1 MPIQTAADSISNSA
15 GSPYGFKNRIING
28 AMAIDQRNAGA
39 SVSVTNNSNIF
50 YIDRWRWGYGSSG
63 TYTSQQVVDAPAGF
77 YNSLKMTVTSTA
89 TVDSTNGW
97 WLYQGIEGYNVAD
110 LGWGASGAS
119 TVTVSFWVKSSLTG
133 TYGFNLENSAYNRH
147 YTATYTINSANTWEY
162 KTITVP
168 GDTTGTWTKDN
179 SSGIGVR
186 FMLGAGSALKTATP
200 NAWNAG
206 DGATGKVATGTVNW
220 VSTSSATWQV
230 TGIQLEK
237 GSQATAFDYR
247 PYGTE
252 LQLCQRY
259 YENNYSTGYAVGS
272 AASYP
277 YNNGQFVNGYTSSS
291 GQKFQT
297 ANFFVPKRTAQP
309 TNTYY
314 DAAGN
319 SGKISSLDA
328 GGTDTNNVSIGVT
341 WISDKYIGCGPSSGT
356 MTGSRYFWT
365 CSAEL

>member
-1 MPIQTAADSISNSA
+1 MPIQTAADSISNSQ
-15 GSPYGFKNRIING
+15 GSPFGFKNRIING
-28 AMAIDQRNAGA
+28 AMVIDQRSAGA
-39 SVSVTNNSNIF
+39 AVTVTNNSNLF

-89 TVDSTNGW
+89 TVDPTNGW

-133 TYGFNLENSAYNRH
+133 TYAFNLENSGYNRH

-179 SSGIGVR
+179 SAGIGFR
-186 FMLGAGSALKTATP
+186 FLLGAGSSLKTGTP

-206 DGATGKVATGTVNW
+206 DGSTGVVATGTVNW
-220 VSTSSATWQV
+220 VTSASATWQV

-237 GSQATAFDYR
+237 GTQATAFDYR
-247 PYGTE
+247 PFGIEYN
-252 LQLCQRY
+252 LCARY
-259 YENNYSTGYAVGS
+259 FFS
-272 AASYP
+272 SYP
-277 YNNGQFVNGYTSSS
+277 YGSVAGANNDTASIYGIGVPNQFFGGMSFPTMMRTSPTVTGYHPNLGTAGQFGSYGDGTTGFTISGTRTSDKGFTNFLSSS
-291 GQKFQT
+291 SVT
-297 ANFFVPKRTAQP
+297 AGAGLRVNITA
-309 TNTYY
+309 
-314 DAAGN
+314 
-319 SGKISSLDA
+319 
-328 GGTDTNNVSIGVT
+328 
-341 WISDKYIGCGPSSGT
+341 
-356 MTGSRYFWT
+356 
-365 CSAEL
+365 SAEL